1 MDSNMKSAL
10 QQAVSSTF
18 EHLAFLLPDDEVSE
32 DQGAAVLEGSCR
44 VRFRGP
50 VSGALEIEVFGPV
63 LPELAAN
70 MLGCDGPPPPELSL
84 EALGELA
91 NVVCGNVLPAVSG
104 MRAVFDLSAPETT
117 TAPMLRRP
125 LDDDTLAACL
135 LGVGEG
141 RVEVVLRQY
150 A

>member
-18 EHLAFLLPDDEVSE
+18 EHLGFLLPDEEVSE
-32 DQGAAVLEGSCR
+32 DQGAAVLEASCR
-44 VRFRGP
+44 VRFGGP

-63 LPELAAN
+63 LPELTAN
-70 MLGCDGPPPPELSL
+70 MLGCEGTPAPELSL

-104 MRAVFDLSAPETT
+104 VRAVFNLSAPETAT
-117 TAPMLRRP
+117 TPMLRRP
-125 LDDDTLAACL
+125 LDDGALASCL
-135 LGVGEG
+135 LGVGVG

-150 A
+150 D